1 MSNFY
6 TDDHRTLSDLLSA
19 ASATAGATLL
29 IPDLQRPYVWKP
41 TQVIRLVD
49 SLLRGWPFGSLL
61 LWAVNRDGLARMP
74 HRPFSML
81 VDKVDEFLEKGV
93 PERQEPATYE
103 MVLDGQQRVQ
113 SLLLA
118 FGGDSWGFKKLDRE
132 WHEEVKEKRP
142 RGPRGKRHWSIGEL
156 CLDLARFQE
165 ELTARSGKLRDVD
178 FTTGVLSWVV
188 RSSVGQRSNLPRPQ
202 SYEAPL
208 PAADEPKN
216 VGRFI
221 RLGRLWERTADSSL
235 VEGADFEDAART
247 ILEEH
252 QVTSPR
258 AKVVQRP
265 LEDLLR
271 KLKELRGLRVT
282 SLKVSSYQNTMGT
295 TDAYMNAVV
304 NIFTRLNS
312 AGRTLTQE
320 EITFAW
326 VKTFWDSSTTA
337 DQSAAT
343 CFRDLQDKLG
353 ECGLKLGLDDLMSG
367 VAFIWAVTQNA
378 GKVLSQGDLLVESKV
393 KPLAK
398 QVSETWLALS
408 ASIMSTTEFILQ
420 KRGVQPRHFLSF
432 NALAVLWA
440 WGYVADE
447 WATARRL
454 TEMPRDSWKK
464 GAESALADF
473 GERWLIGSQWAGRWG
488 TGSTRYV
495 AECASALADLKKT
508 LSNET
513 DRLAAAK
520 LMSYELEK
528 LARGIEADAHD
539 YIDRL
544 QVEDREQV
552 RAYHTPLWIWHRLEA
567 DRWAKSAVPLRLGRK
582 LPELDVDHAVAVK
595 LWETL
600 WASHPLEPVTG
611 KKQEDRDQALQA
623 VNQIGNCILLETGF
637 NISKGKKPLAAWLEE
652 VHEFKD
658 GQLTEKGWAS
668 ALSLDPALLRPEPP
682 TTPEQVAEAISKRTA
697 AIRAEVKDFISGKR
711 SRVDTVG

>member
-235 VEGADFEDAART
+235 VEVAT
-247 ILEEH
+247 
-252 QVTSPR
+252 
-258 AKVVQRP
+258 
-265 LEDLLR
+265 LR
-271 KLKELRGLRVT
+271 
-282 SLKVSSYQNTMGT
+282 
-295 TDAYMNAVV
+295 
-304 NIFTRLNS
+304 
-312 AGRTLTQE
+312 
-320 EITFAW
+320 
-326 VKTFWDSSTTA
+326 
-337 DQSAAT
+337 
-343 CFRDLQDKLG
+343 
-353 ECGLKLGLDDLMSG
+353 
-367 VAFIWAVTQNA
+367 
-378 GKVLSQGDLLVESKV
+378 
-393 KPLAK
+393 
-398 QVSETWLALS
+398 
-408 ASIMSTTEFILQ
+408 
-420 KRGVQPRHFLSF
+420 
-432 NALAVLWA
+432 
-440 WGYVADE
+440 
-447 WATARRL
+447 
-454 TEMPRDSWKK
+454 MP
-464 GAESALADF
+464 
-473 GERWLIGSQWAGRWG
+473 
-488 TGSTRYV
+488 
-495 AECASALADLKKT
+495 
-508 LSNET
+508 
-513 DRLAAAK
+513 
-520 LMSYELEK
+520 
-528 LARGIEADAHD
+528 
-539 YIDRL
+539 
-544 QVEDREQV
+544 
-552 RAYHTPLWIWHRLEA
+552 
-567 DRWAKSAVPLRLGRK
+567 
-582 LPELDVDHAVAVK
+582 
-595 LWETL
+595 
-600 WASHPLEPVTG
+600 
-611 KKQEDRDQALQA
+611 
-623 VNQIGNCILLETGF
+623 
-637 NISKGKKPLAAWLEE
+637 
-652 VHEFKD
+652 
-658 GQLTEKGWAS
+658 
-668 ALSLDPALLRPEPP
+668 PALF
-682 TTPEQVAEAISKRTA
+682 SKST
-697 AIRAEVKDFISGKR
+697 K
-711 SRVDTVG
+711 